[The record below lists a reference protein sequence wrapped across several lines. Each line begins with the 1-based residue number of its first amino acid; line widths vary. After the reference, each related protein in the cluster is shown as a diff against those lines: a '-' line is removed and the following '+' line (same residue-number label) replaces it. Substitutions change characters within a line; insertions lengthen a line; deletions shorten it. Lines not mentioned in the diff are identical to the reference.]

1 MTERIYDAVIVG
13 ARCAGA
19 SLAALMA
26 RRGATVLLLDR
37 DRLPSDQPIST
48 HTIHPPGMDVL
59 DEIGIGEEVRR
70 GLRPMRTLRLQKND
84 ATVDLPFDGRPEYC
98 PRRARLDRLLQE
110 AAVAAGADLLDQTRV
125 TALIEEDGRVV
136 GVRASRNGR
145 EHTYRARLVVGAD
158 GRRSTVASLV
168 QAEEY
173 LAYDAPRGAYWSYWN
188 MPPIWHDRERYPFD
202 MYVGN
207 QRGAARV
214 IFQTDND
221 QLLIASA
228 PTLDMCREWRRDPLA
243 ALTADLAANPLT
255 GPLVAGNPPTEP
267 VRGTI
272 SERYF
277 FRRASGPGWVLVG
290 DAGHHKDF
298 LIGDG
303 ITEALLQVRK
313 LIDAIDLQSD
323 AALNAWWRQRDLEAL
338 PWFYFAE
345 EQGRPGPPGEL
356 DCVVFEQVAR
366 DEALRRAMVKTV
378 EHQISPYALL
388 TVAQVARW
396 ALGAAL
402 RGRLRVVPEFFAS
415 GKRATA
421 MQKEIAHRQVLAARA
436 REAMA

>member
-1 MTERIYDAVIVG
+1 MTDRPYDVAIVG

-19 SLAALMA
+19 SLAALLA
-26 RRGATVLLLDR
+26 RRGARVLVLDR

-48 HTIHPPGMDVL
+48 HTVHPPGMDL
-59 DEIGIGEEVRR
+59 FDELGIGEEVRR

-84 ATVDLPFDGRPEYC
+84 ATVDLPLGGRPEYC

-125 TALIEEDGRVV
+125 TGLLEQDGRVV
-136 GVRASRNGR
+136 GLRASRDGH
-145 EHTYRARLVVGAD
+145 EHTYHARLVVGAD
-158 GRRSTVASLV
+158 GRRSTIASLV

-173 LAYDAPRGAYWSYWN
+173 LGYDAPRGAYWSYWN

-202 MYVGN
+202 MFVGN
-207 QRGAARV
+207 QHGAARV

-228 PTLDMCREWRRDPLA
+228 PPREACGAWRRDPLA
-243 ALTADLAANPLT
+243 ALTADLAGNPIT
-255 GPLVAGNPPTEP
+255 GPLVAGNAPTEP

-272 SERYF
+272 SERYY

-303 ITEALLQVRK
+303 ITEALLQVRR
-313 LIDAIDLQSD
+313 LVDAIELQSD
-323 AALNAWWRQRDLEAL
+323 AALTAWWRQRDLEAL

-345 EQGRPGPPGEL
+345 EQGRAGPPGQL
-356 DCVVFEQVAR
+356 DCVVFEQVSR
-366 DEALRRAMVKTV
+366 DERLRRAMVKTI
-378 EHQISPYALL
+378 EHEVSPYAIFSA
-388 TVAQVARW
+388 AQIARW
-396 ALGAAL
+396 TLGAAL
-402 RGRLRVVPEFFAS
+402 RGRLRVLPEFVAS

-421 MQKEIAHRQVLAARA
+421 IQKEIAHRQALAAQA